1 MIQYTH
7 NSIVEGIKRQDKDV
21 LKYVYK
27 QYFPMVKYF
36 ITRNHGSEEDAQDI
50 FQEAVV
56 AVFQRVKRRKL
67 ALDCSFKT
75 YFYSVVRH
83 IWLQYLERNRIRFE
97 FSDLDEYIIME
108 EPELYDDFKE
118 KKAIYQKH
126 FLQLTDL
133 CRKVLLMFIDKVPFE
148 EIAATLGY
156 KGRQYAIKRKY
167 ECMKSLINRVSGDP
181 EYKKLNQ

>member
-1 MIQYTH
+1 MVHYTQ
-7 NSIVEGIKRQDKDV
+7 NGIIEGIRRQDVAV
-21 LKYVYK
+21 LRYVYK

-36 ITRNHGSEEDAQDI
+36 ITRNMGSEEDAEDM

-56 AVFQRVKRRKL
+56 AVFQRVRRRKL
-67 ALDCSFKT
+67 VLDCSFKT

-83 IWLQYLERNRIRFE
+83 IWLQYMERNRIQYE
-97 FSDLDEYIIME
+97 FSDLDEYILME
-108 EPELYDDFKE
+108 EPELYDDFGD

-126 FLQLTDL
+126 FLQLTAL
-133 CRKVLLMFIDKVPFE
+133 CRKVLLMFIEKVPFE
-148 EIAATLGY
+148 EIASVLGY

-181 EYKKLNQ
+181 EYRKLNQ

>member
-1 MIQYTH
+1 MVHYTQ
-7 NSIVEGIKRQDKDV
+7 NGIIDGIKRQDKDV
-21 LKYVYK
+21 LKYVYR
-27 QYFPMVKYF
+27 QFYPMVRHF
-36 ITRNHGSEEDAQDI
+36 IIRNHGSEEDAQDV

-56 AVFQRVKRRKL
+56 AIFQRVRRRRL
-67 ALDCSFKT
+67 VLDCTFKT

-83 IWLQYLERNRIRFE
+83 IWLQYMERQRMRYE

-108 EPELYDDFKE
+108 EPELYDDFKD

-126 FLQLTDL
+126 FMQLTEL
-133 CRKVLLMFIDKVPFE
+133 CRKVLMMFIDKVPFD
-148 EIAATLGY
+148 EIATTLGY

-167 ECMKSLINRVSGDP
+167 ECMKSLINRVSADP